1 MESLFSPFFCRFA
14 GKLMWTS
21 SKHKRQLATAHSQ
34 LESALLQRTAE
45 LQTLSQRLLKVQ
57 DEEKRKMS
65 RDLHDSTGQTLA
77 ALKISISFLEE
88 NFKHDVSASA
98 LVAEV
103 AELANQAITEIRTMS
118 YLLHPPLLDEV
129 GFACAAEWYV
139 EGFAKRS
146 GITATLDISNDRER
160 LPISVEIA
168 LFRVLQESLTNVTRH
183 SGASDVSVCFRR
195 YFDQIVL
202 EIRDNGTGIPPEL
215 LSRLREGHAQTGVG
229 LAGMRE
235 RIHEL
240 KGKLEIDS
248 NGQST
253 TLRAIVPHHATDPLE
268 QLKEVD
274 EATAAPLLT
283 VDTPV
288 MPELASVPAALFL
301 QPAAQVLAYKRP
313 RNWALAVVAVV
324 LVLTAWI
331 VRSPLSLRSVG
342 MQRPVAVAT
351 PVRLALKNAA
361 VAASGP
367 QHKSDSAVA
376 PQAGRNSTSIHPAPE
391 QEKEVVHIGKDVT
404 VIYFPSKP
412 APNPVPVAQPHVVHI
427 GGDVTMR
434 LFASSRRDSR
444 KIDTSHPSPKRVSE
458 QSVASGTDVPSEPV
472 AAGAKSRN

>member
-1 MESLFSPFFCRFA
+1 
-14 GKLMWTS
+14 MWTS

-215 LSRLREGHAQTGVG
+215 LSRLRDGHAQTGVG

-235 RIHEL
+235 RIYEL

-253 TLRAIVPHHATDPLE
+253 TLRAIVPHHATGPPE

-274 EATAAPLLT
+274 EATAAPFL
-283 VDTPV
+283 VASTPA
-288 MPELASVPAALFL
+288 MPGLPPAPAALFL
-301 QPAAQVLAYKRP
+301 QPAASVSAFKRP
-313 RNWALAVVAVV
+313 RNLALAAVLPV
-324 LVLTAWI
+324 LALTFWI
-331 VRSPLSLRSVG
+331 GRRTPLSLRSVG
-342 MQRPVAVAT
+342 VQSPVAVAT
-351 PVRLALKNAA
+351 PVRLALKKAAGAEAVPQPKTDEA
-361 VAASGP
+361 VAL
-367 QHKSDSAVA
+367 
-376 PQAGRNSTSIHPAPE
+376 QAGRSSTSLHPPPD

-412 APNPVPVAQPHVVHI
+412 ALEPVPFGQSQVVRI

-434 LFASSRRDSR
+434 LFGSTRRNSR
-444 KIDTSHPSPKRVSE
+444 KLEASHPSPKRVPG
-458 QSVASGTDVPSEPV
+458 QSLARSADVPSEPV
-472 AAGAKSRN
+472 AAGAKSRD